1 MAEFNLYGVFVP
13 SFLIQAILAYIIFL
27 LLGRGTDR
35 LIQQGWIAFP
45 GVFNLSLYMVCLLLT
60 HWVFAQFSY

>member
-1 MAEFNLYGVFVP
+1 MGEFNLYGVFVP
-13 SFLIQAILAYIIFL
+13 SFLIQAILAYIGFL

-45 GVFNLSLYMVCLLLT
+45 WVFNLSLYMVCLLLT